1 MNKKTEYFKPE
12 YQEEFQKRLKGKIR
26 EHRKEKNLTQSAVAQ
41 ALKVSLDT
49 YRHWEKDSRPLTDI
63 FNMLSVFQVLEFSTA
78 EIVDLLGLAPLTSGE
93 IKAACQDEDMLKSI
107 EGNTIYSIVREKCSS
122 MDGLT
127 LGKLLALLS
136 EENLK
141 RVEGSRDKP

>member
-1 MNKKTEYFKPE
+1 MNKKTEYLEPE
-12 YQEEFQKRLKGKIR
+12 FQEKFQKRLKGKIR
-26 EHRKEKNLTQSAVAQ
+26 ERRKEKNLTQSAVAQ
-41 ALKVSLDT
+41 ALEVSPDT
-49 YRHWEKDSRPLTDI
+49 YQHWEKGSRPLIDI

-78 EIVDLLGLAPLTSGE
+78 EIVDILGLPPLTSSE
-93 IKAACQDEDMLKSI
+93 IKAVCQDEDMLKSI
-107 EGNTIYSIVREKCSS
+107 QGNTIYSVVREKCSS

-141 RVEGSRDKP
+141 RVEGRRDEP